1 MVALCVL
8 RVCLSVPA
16 MCLNPESGRS
26 KMYIGYMLWLNHFI
40 YRCRTSFR
48 WVCPAENSRCS
59 NMFQTLWIGPASEKH
74 WRALYVLEELSGWTC
89 WTVELVRNLPWSTLK
104 RFEGQISLKFTA
116 QSIVSIVS
124 NELWILAQRESSSD
138 PKPSAENG
146 PVLSKQRFAT
156 KKTWSCKESV
166 TWCQMSKYV

>member
-74 WRALYVLEELSGWTC
+74 WRALYVLEELSGWTWLNSWVGPQSSVKYIEEIWRADLTEVHC
-89 WTVELVRNLPWSTLK
+89 PVHSVNSVQWTVNFGSKRKQLRSEAVRRKWSRFVEAEICNKKNLVL
-104 RFEGQISLKFTA
+104 
-116 QSIVSIVS
+116 
-124 NELWILAQRESSSD
+124 QRE
-138 PKPSAENG
+138 
-146 PVLSKQRFAT
+146 
-156 KKTWSCKESV
+156 CHM
-166 TWCQMSKYV
+166 MSNV